1 MRFEMFADNNITA
14 PKELRMYAESRV
26 GLGVYRA
33 ADRLSFVG
41 VRLRR
46 DDADAAE
53 SPVQCQLETWMR
65 GLGVVTARHA
75 DADSY
80 VAIDGAAA
88 LLEQAVL
95 RKLGEAATTDADEQ
109 ELYAGFTSD

>member
-1 MRFEMFADNNITA
+1 MRFEMFVDGIPV

-26 GLGVYRA
+26 GLAVHRA

-41 VRLRR
+41 VRLEARPPHF
-46 DDADAAE
+46 E
-53 SPVQCQLETWMR
+53 VTCQLEAWMR
-65 GLGVVTARHA
+65 GIGVVTASHA

-80 VAIDGAAA
+80 VAIDRAAA

-95 RKLGEAATTDADEQ
+95 RKLRDAEAAEADER
-109 ELYAGFTSD
+109 ELYVPLTSH

>member
-1 MRFEMFADNNITA
+1 MRFEMFADNMTV

-26 GLGVYRA
+26 GMAVHRA

-46 DDADAAE
+46 DDANTAD
-53 SPVQCQLETWMR
+53 SPVRCQLEAWMR

-95 RKLGEAATTDADEQ
+95 RKLREAEAAAADEQ
-109 ELYAGFTSD
+109 ELYAGLTSD

>member
-1 MRFEMFADNNITA
+1 MRFEMFADGTSV
-14 PKELRMYAESRV
+14 PMELRMYAESRV
-26 GLGVYRA
+26 GLAVHRA

-41 VRLRR
+41 VRLSRE
-46 DDADAAE
+46 DVDAPG
-53 SPVQCQLETWMR
+53 SPVQCQVEAWMR

-80 VAIDGAAA
+80 VAIDRAAA

-95 RKLGEAATTDADEQ
+95 RKLREADTPDTDEQ
-109 ELYAGFTSD
+109 ELYAALTSD

>member
-1 MRFEMFADNNITA
+1 MRFEMFADNITV

-26 GLGVYRA
+26 GLAVHRA

-46 DDADAAE
+46 DEADAAD
-53 SPVQCQLETWMR
+53 SPVQCQVEAWIR

-95 RKLGEAATTDADEQ
+95 RKVRQAETTDADQE
-109 ELYAGFTSD
+109 ELYAGLTSD